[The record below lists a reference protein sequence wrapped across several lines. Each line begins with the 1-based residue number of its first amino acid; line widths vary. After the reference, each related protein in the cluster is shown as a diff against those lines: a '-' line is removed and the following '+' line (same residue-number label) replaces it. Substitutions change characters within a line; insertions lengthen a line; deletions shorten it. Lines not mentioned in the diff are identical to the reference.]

1 MLLEGA
7 QLKPLRDDVESQLG
21 SLHLQRHAES
31 GQLIHSERGD
41 IVILDPQ
48 EFCSTGNGRL
58 VRSYPSLVAG
68 VGFKATEVHNW
79 VRYMRFSSATDTG
92 SRAKS

>member
-31 GQLIHSERGD
+31 GQVIHSERKG

-58 VRSYPSLVAG
+58 VRSYPSLMAG
-68 VGFKATEVHNW
+68 VGFKTTELHNW
-79 VRYMRFSSATDTG
+79 VRYMHFSPAPATG